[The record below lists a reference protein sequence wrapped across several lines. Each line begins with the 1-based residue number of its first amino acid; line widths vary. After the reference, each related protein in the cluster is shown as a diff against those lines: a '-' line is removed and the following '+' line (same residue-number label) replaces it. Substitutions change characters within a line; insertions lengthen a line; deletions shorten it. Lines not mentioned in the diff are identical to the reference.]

1 LVPDPILTID
11 NLRAGYG
18 KLTILHDLSVEIAAQ
33 RFTAV
38 LGPNGSGKSTLLKSI
53 FGMATVTGGSIRM
66 RQRALVGVPTERV
79 GRAGIAY
86 VPQRNNVFA
95 DMTVRENLLLAV
107 RNLDRRASAR
117 LLDEV
122 YALFPLLN
130 KRHQQCADSMSGGE
144 RQMLAIAIGW
154 LAQPELML
162 LDEPTAG
169 LTPLYASEVFETLHR
184 LRDRMTLLVVEQNAR
199 SVVKWCDQVVILREG
214 ALAYHGDADAN
225 ILHEYLG
232 IHIEPRRM
240 SVIKTQPM
248 KVVRERAAG

>member
-1 LVPDPILTID
+1 MVPDPILTID

-144 RQMLAIAIGW
+144 RQMLAIGRA
-154 LAQPELML
+154 LMSKPRL
-162 LDEPTAG
+162 LMLDEPSFG
-169 LTPLYASEVFETLHR
+169 LAPIMVQNMFEMIKEINRQGVTV
-184 LRDRMTLLVVEQNAR
+184 LLIEQN
-199 SVVKWCDQVVILREG
+199 V
-214 ALAYHGDADAN
+214 
-225 ILHEYLG
+225 
-232 IHIEPRRM
+232 
-240 SVIKTQPM
+240 
-248 KVVRERAAG
+248 RAALEVAHRAYVIENGRIAGEGSGENLLFFESVRTAYLA